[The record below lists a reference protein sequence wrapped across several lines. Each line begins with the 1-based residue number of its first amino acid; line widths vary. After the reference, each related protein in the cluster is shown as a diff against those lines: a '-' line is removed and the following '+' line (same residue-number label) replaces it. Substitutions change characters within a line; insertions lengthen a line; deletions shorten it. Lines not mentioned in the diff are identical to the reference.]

1 MLPTGGPELMAFEFR
16 CPYGLVFDE
25 KKLVCEWP
33 WLVPACSESGSS
45 YTRMEYGGHTAGISA
60 GVGVGGYVTGTLPE
74 YIGATGTG
82 YSTRLD
88 YSKTTGSSAQGVNYF
103 EGSTRG
109 YIGQH
114 TSISNS
120 DDKTVSG
127 HVGVSSSV
135 GADYIGSTGGYRDSV
150 SSIPTYTG
158 SSGVHVSLVSPGTIV
173 GGDSTGYNAG
183 KTSNIGHTG
192 YSTGEVSNAGS
203 FGGIATS
210 YSGSGATHTGDYSS
224 TDVYSESSRSHQAS
238 SIETG
243 SSLGTGPSYSGSVG
257 GSGLMGSTDRAYT
270 GSTGGRYSE
279 NIGGS
284 HLTNVGTTYS
294 GTYKPSY
301 INTVTGGYA
310 GRDTANNP
318 TGKEKSHS
326 EISGINY
333 FGSTGSIGSSTSVHA
348 DSFGPRYDES
358 TGLYTGSG
366 ATHASDYSSTD
377 VYSETSRNHQASS
390 IGTGSSF
397 GTGSSYSGP
406 VGDIKLTGSTDRGYT
421 GSIGGGYSETIGGSH
436 LTNIGATYS
445 GTYKPSYINT
455 VTGEYTESDTA
466 GNPTRK
472 GESYSKTS
480 GINYF
485 GSTGSTGSSTN
496 VHAGSFGPKYDE
508 STGLYTG
515 SGATYA
521 GDYSSTDVYSETSR
535 SHQASSIGTS
545 SSFGTG
551 PSYSRPVGDIGLI
564 GSIDRGYTG
573 STAGAYGQSTAGYS
587 KPNDEIHAGF
597 TETGSN
603 VQSSTSSGRNS
614 KTDFNS
620 GISLGI
626 SGHSGVT
633 SFDNSIYRDRSTSY
647 STTNYSPIG
656 TRYQDKEGYKDPV
669 SVTQEVLYTPA
680 GATTYVKGHT
690 ETTGINEAHTAGNY
704 GRTDLPRTSLNI
716 STFGNEIPTAYDI
729 QKGST
734 GAILTENNVEG
745 SIHTGN
751 FFSGTILS
759 HGNIP
764 GAVSTPSIN
773 QGSILTGEAQPGYV
787 ATSSGTPG
795 YVIRDGIKTVN
806 VESDNSGTFIYG
818 TSTPGISLTSSSTSG
833 VILKGDA
840 TPSVIFSGQA
850 APGVF
855 IGGSVQPGSIIES
868 STGKPHVSQSETYSG
883 ISGSS
888 ADKRGSITYSS
899 STLRGGL
906 TPTPTQSYR
915 TDEGR
920 GTVTFNTAYDIN
932 KYSGNDVSDYRPTSA
947 ILPDSV
953 IPTGKIGITGN
964 VNIHGSTFGAQD
976 LSTATP
982 GYTKSPV
989 FTPSGFTKTGPTRTG
1004 ITTAILGG
1012 GGSYSVST
1020 SERRPILNPDNI
1032 SERAF
1037 EGNAAYT
1044 KTSSNNIADLSG
1056 SLTPSGYPS
1065 TSAPIGRVTP
1075 QSGASGY
1082 SYPKPTVQFETGAT
1096 FSSTPITPVQNYLS
1110 VTTPTPFV
1118 NVGARNG
1125 SLDDTNVFGSKIFT
1139 APAHRGSSTPTSI
1152 IYTTPETYQT
1162 TLFEA
1167 ARIPVST
1174 VRPIIDNGY
1183 KTVITPSIPVSILT
1197 DTGFTQ
1203 RTDGSQSQT
1212 ASVSKGGSG
1221 VSFQRTDS
1229 SGQKDYSSFTSP
1241 SPSFGYL
1248 PAKSNE
1254 PDTIASTVKYDE
1266 SKLTVRPD
1274 IGVTYKEPLPGS
1286 DIMYEGPSSVISPTT
1301 FRPSGGYYSGQEFRK
1316 PSFAGTTPSSGS
1328 PTNLDISRDKIDKLI
1343 TNYDR
1348 GTVKYTTSVYDDLA
1362 NSGFSSTE
1370 RLPSSLSFTKSSS
1383 SVKAGHTFAITTPVG
1398 PTTYEVTTKSP
1409 ESKGKV
1415 IVKWSDLHPLLLG
1428 KLGAECTCKADPF
1441 ATLRGPVRKLID
1453 SSRGKV
1459 DLTNY
1464 DESDIYV
1471 ELENDKSYEEGDYT
1485 SSDDSSQ
1492 PCKISPHGK
1501 TRVSPVLLTY
1511 LPVTS
1516 SVNTKDFVSSITSAK
1531 SDEGRSA
1538 RFQVGFRTG
1547 KKLENVSSSSNSFS
1561 SSSYE
1566 EEEEEEEEEE
1576 DPDQIIDGA
1585 TNCARPGLFR
1595 HPGLC
1600 NKFYA
1605 CYWDQWKK
1613 KFTLHIF
1620 NCPIHLTF
1628 DSNAGACNWPSKGPA
1643 CQADN
1648 LLV

>member
-45 YTRMEYGGHTAGISA
+45 YTRTEYGGHTAGISA
-60 GVGVGGYVTGTLPE
+60 EVGVGGYVTGSLPE
-74 YIGATGTG
+74 YTGTGTG
-82 YSTRLD
+82 YSTID
-88 YSKTTGSSAQGVNYF
+88 YSKTTGSGAQGVNYF
-103 EGSTRG
+103 GGSTTG

-114 TSISNS
+114 TGISNS

-127 HVGVSSSV
+127 HIGISA
-135 GADYIGSTGGYRDSV
+135 GADYIGSTGGYRGSV
-150 SSIPTYTG
+150 SSIPTG
-158 SSGVHVSLVSPGTIV
+158 SSDVHVGLVSPGTIV
-173 GGDSTGYNAG
+173 REGSIGYNAG
-183 KTSNIGHTG
+183 KTSSTGHTG
-192 YSTGEVSNAGS
+192 YSTGEISNAGS

-210 YSGSGATHTGDYSS
+210 YSGSGAIHTGGYSS

-238 SIETG
+238 SIGTD
-243 SSLGTGPSYSGSVG
+243 SSFGTGPSYSGSVG
-257 GSGLMGSTDRAYT
+257 GT
-270 GSTGGRYSE
+270 G
-279 NIGGS
+279 
-284 HLTNVGTTYS
+284 
-294 GTYKPSY
+294 
-301 INTVTGGYA
+301 
-310 GRDTANNP
+310 
-318 TGKEKSHS
+318 
-326 EISGINY
+326 
-333 FGSTGSIGSSTSVHA
+333 F
-348 DSFGPRYDES
+348 
-358 TGLYTGSG
+358 
-366 ATHASDYSSTD
+366 
-377 VYSETSRNHQASS
+377 
-390 IGTGSSF
+390 
-397 GTGSSYSGP
+397 
-406 VGDIKLTGSTDRGYT
+406 TGSTDRGYT
-421 GSIGGGYSETIGGSH
+421 ESTGRGYSETTDGSH
-436 LTNIGATYS
+436 LTNVGATYS
-445 GTYKPSYINT
+445 GTHKPSYINT
-455 VTGEYTESDTA
+455 ITGGYAGSDNA
-466 GNPTRK
+466 NNPTGK
-472 GESYSKTS
+472 GESYSKPS

-485 GSTGSTGSSTN
+485 GSTGSTGSSIGL
-496 VHAGSFGPKYDE
+496 HAGSFGPKYDE
-508 STGLYTG
+508 GLYRG
-515 SGATYA
+515 SGVTYTD
-521 GDYSSTDVYSETSR
+521 GYSSTDVYSETSR
-535 SHQASSIGTS
+535 NQASSIGTG
-545 SSFGTG
+545 SSFETG
-551 PSYSRPVGDIGLI
+551 PSYSRPVGDIGFTE
-564 GSIDRGYTG
+564 STDRGYTG
-573 STAGAYGQSTAGYS
+573 STARAYGQSTAGYS
-587 KPNDEIHAGF
+587 KINDGIRVGF

-603 VQSSTSSGRNS
+603 VQSSTSSGQNS

-620 GISLGI
+620 GISSGI
-626 SGHSGVT
+626 SGISGVT
-633 SFDNSIYRDRSTSY
+633 SFDKGIYRGGTSY
-647 STTNYSPIG
+647 STASYSPIG
-656 TRYQDKEGYKDPV
+656 ITYQDKEGYTGPV
-669 SVTQEVLYTPA
+669 SMTQELLYTPT
-680 GATTYVKGHT
+680 GTTTYVKGY
-690 ETTGINEAHTAGNY
+690 TGTAGTSGGHAAGDY
-704 GRTDLPRTSLNI
+704 GRVDLPKTSLNI
-716 STFGNEIPTAYDI
+716 SIFGNEIPTAYDV

-734 GAILTENNVEG
+734 GAILTESNVEG
-745 SIHTGN
+745 SIHTGD
-751 FFSGTILS
+751 FFPGTVLS
-759 HGNIP
+759 PGNIP

-787 ATSSGTPG
+787 AISSGTPG
-795 YVIRDGIKTVN
+795 YVIKDGIKTVN
-806 VESDNSGTFIYG
+806 VESGSSGTLIYG
-818 TSTPGISLTSSSTSG
+818 TPTPGISLTSSSTSG

-840 TPSVIFSGQA
+840 TPSVVFSGQTT
-850 APGVF
+850 PGVS

-868 STGKPHVSQSETYSG
+868 STGKSHVSQSGTHYG
-883 ISGSS
+883 IS
-888 ADKRGSITYSS
+888 ADTRGSVTYSS
-899 STLRGGL
+899 NTLRGGL
-906 TPTPTQSYR
+906 ITTPRPTQSYK

-932 KYSGNDVSDYRPTSA
+932 KYSGNDVPDYRPTSA
-947 ILPDSV
+947 IFPDSV
-953 IPTGKIGITGN
+953 VPTGKIGITGN
-964 VNIHGSTFGAQD
+964 VHGSTFIGAQG

-1020 SERRPILNPDNI
+1020 SERRPLNPDNI

-1044 KTSSNNIADLSG
+1044 KTSSNNIADLSA
-1056 SLTPSGYPS
+1056 SLTPSGYSS
-1065 TSAPIGRVTP
+1065 TAAPIGRITS
-1075 QSGASGY
+1075 QSGVSGY

-1139 APAHRGSSTPTSI
+1139 APTYHGSSTPMSI
-1152 IYTTPETYQT
+1152 IYTTPETYKT

-1167 ARIPVST
+1167 ARIPTST
-1174 VRPIIDNGY
+1174 VRPIIDSGY

-1203 RTDGSQSQT
+1203 RTGGSQSQT
-1212 ASVSKGGSG
+1212 ASVSNVGSG

-1254 PDTIASTVKYDE
+1254 PDTIASTVNDG
-1266 SKLTVRPD
+1266 SRLTMRPD
-1274 IGVTYKEPLPGS
+1274 IGVTYKKPLPGS
-1286 DIMYEGPSSVISPTT
+1286 DIIYEGPSSIISPTT
-1301 FRPSGGYYSGQEFRK
+1301 FRPSGGYYSGQEFTK
-1316 PSFAGTTPSSGS
+1316 PSFAGTTPSGGS

-1348 GTVKYTTSVYDDLA
+1348 GTVKYTTSIYDDLVKP
-1362 NSGFSSTE
+1362 GFGSTSTE
-1370 RLPSSLSFTKSSS
+1370 RLPSSLSFTKSPS
-1383 SVKAGHTFAITTPVG
+1383 SVKTGNTFAITTPIG

-1415 IVKWSDLHPLLLG
+1415 IIKWSDLHPLLLG

-1485 SSDDSSQ
+1485 GSYDDSSQ

-1501 TRVSPVLLTY
+1501 TKVSPVLITY
-1511 LPVTS
+1511 VPVS
-1516 SVNTKDFVSSITSAK
+1516 SSANTKDFVPSITSAK
-1531 SDEGRSA
+1531 SDERESS

-1547 KKLENVSSSSNSFS
+1547 KKLENVSPSPNSF
-1561 SSSYE
+1561 SSYE
-1566 EEEEEEEEEE
+1566 EEEEEEEKE